1 MQENRATTG
10 RLRRV
15 IRRAVLG
22 LTILVVLLA
31 GAGALYNAMAIRRL
45 RQTYPPPGRLYT
57 VDGYRMHL
65 YCSGTGSPTVILES
79 GLAESFLVWGKV
91 QPALSRVTR
100 VCSYDRAGLGW
111 SEAVPGARD
120 PDHMAGQLHALLAAA
135 GISGPLVL
143 MGHSAGGLHIRAYT
157 ARFPQDVGG
166 LVFVDATTPG
176 QDRRI
181 PAAVRALGEHGPF
194 QRALFKTM
202 IALGIPRAL
211 GECTTPP
218 PGFGAT
224 ANLWRAD
231 ACRPSY
237 VTTWARESAA
247 LRPSPVEPAR
257 NNPFGELP
265 VLVFSRD
272 PHSPPPHQLPASVS
286 AADWQQSQRIHDA
299 MQENIK
305 QLSTHNRRIIA
316 KGSGHYIHFERPEL
330 LVREVTTFIQAIR
343 AGGTLPGEGT
353 TVTE

>member
-1 MQENRATTG
+1 
-10 RLRRV
+10 
-15 IRRAVLG
+15 
-22 LTILVVLLA
+22 
-31 GAGALYNAMAIRRL
+31 
-45 RQTYPPPGRLYT
+45 
-57 VDGYRMHL
+57 
-65 YCSGTGSPTVILES
+65 
-79 GLAESFLVWGKV
+79 
-91 QPALSRVTR
+91 
-100 VCSYDRAGLGW
+100 
-111 SEAVPGARD
+111 
-120 PDHMAGQLHALLAAA
+120 MAGQLHALLAAA

-176 QDRRI
+176 LDRRI

-272 PHSPPPHQLPASVS
+272 PHSPPPHQLPAYVS
-286 AADWQQSQRIHDA
+286 AGLA
-299 MQENIK
+299 
-305 QLSTHNRRIIA
+305 
-316 KGSGHYIHFERPEL
+316 
-330 LVREVTTFIQAIR
+330 
-343 AGGTLPGEGT
+343 
-353 TVTE
+353 TEPAHP